1 MDEAP
6 LHMLTQRDKIHM
18 SLEEAIQEMAQRYQ
32 DLKAQLSDV
41 DSPSQMLPVSLFQA
55 RGKLSDKD
63 LGTEPPVSKL

>member
-32 DLKAQLSDV
+32 DLKA
-41 DSPSQMLPVSLFQA
+41 

>member
-1 MDEAP
+1 MWRVLWSPVFPKAQRGDVDEAP

-32 DLKAQLSDV
+32 DLKA
-41 DSPSQMLPVSLFQA
+41 